1 MSAIFDLVRLLIAAA
16 LAVIAGIAIV
26 LLSIF
31 FIVILVGMPI
41 AFIAG
46 L

>member
-1 MSAIFDLVRLLIAAA
+1 MSAIFDIIRLLISAA
-16 LAVIAGIAIV
+16 LAVIAGIAIL

-31 FIVILVGMPI
+31 FIVILVGMPL